1 MTLRILLAA
10 LILAQL
16 AGAQKLDVISVVLAQ
31 FEDGPSMPGKA
42 DYVGGETLFFSCQ
55 FSGYAKTEKETISL
69 AYEMEAFDEKGV
81 ALVKKESKT
90 IETEL
95 APEDKD
101 WKPKVR
107 FQFVT
112 PETALCEN
120 CVLRVKLTDKL
131 AGTETMKE
139 VPFRIRSRAI
149 EPSATL
155 TVRNFRYL
163 RTEEDGR
170 PLAVAAYR
178 PGDELWARFEIVGFQ
193 HGDGNRIQVEYGLK
207 VFRPSG
213 KLLYEEPK
221 AAVFDEASFYPKRY
235 VNGILNLRL
244 QGLSAGE
251 YPVVLEVRDLVSG
264 QKFEEKFPFKV
275 E

>member
-1 MTLRILLAA
+1 MIRPFLLTLFAFAA
-10 LILAQL
+10 Y
-16 AGAQKLDVISVVLAQ
+16 GQKLDIITTVFAQ
-31 FEDGPSMPGKA
+31 FEDGPAIPGKP
-42 DYVGGETLFFSCQ
+42 DYVSGETLFFSCQ
-55 FSGYAKTEKETISL
+55 FSGYTKTEKETISL
-69 AYEMEAFDEKGV
+69 SYEMEALDENGV
-81 ALVKKESKT
+81 PLVKKESKALD
-90 IETEL
+90 TEL

-107 FQFVT
+107 FQFVA
-112 PETALCEN
+112 PDTAQCED
-120 CVLRVKLTDKL
+120 CLFRIRLKDKL
-131 AGTETMKE
+131 AGTEATKE
-139 VPFRIRSRAI
+139 IKFRIRSRNV
-149 EPSATL
+149 EPSKTL

-163 RTEEDGR
+163 RTEEDGK

-178 PGDELWARFEIVGFQ
+178 PGDELWARFEITGF
-193 HGDGNRIQVEYGLK
+193 HFGEGNRIQVEYGLK

-221 AAVFDEASFYPKRY
+221 AAVFDESSFYPKRY

-251 YPVVLEVRDLVSG
+251 YPVVLEVRDLISK
-264 QKFEEKFPFKV
+264 QNYEERFPFKV